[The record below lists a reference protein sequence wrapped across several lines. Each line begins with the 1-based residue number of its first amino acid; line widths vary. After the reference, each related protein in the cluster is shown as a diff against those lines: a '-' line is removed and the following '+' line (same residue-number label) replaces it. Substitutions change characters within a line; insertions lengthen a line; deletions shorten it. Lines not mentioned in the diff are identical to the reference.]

1 MPPGACGRPRGRNT
15 EARNALT
22 DGRKR
27 HCGISAAA
35 GDFTVSADGA
45 GSAQKRDGMQDGK
58 RDGMQDGKRDG
69 MQDGFKFI

>member
-1 MPPGACGRPRGRNT
+1 
-15 EARNALT
+15 LT

-45 GSAQKRDGMQDGK
+45 GSAE
-58 RDGMQDGKRDG
+58 KRDG